1 MFSCVLYCTRFLLPV
16 VALVSGCASNI
27 PAQIRN
33 EPVDNL
39 SIAVVSSDPEPYI
52 GKNVRWGG
60 SVVTVENKVDST
72 WIEIVST
79 RLGSYG
85 RPGTL
90 DEDSQGRFIA
100 RFDGFLDPKVFK
112 EGRKIT
118 VYGHVE
124 NRIIRKIDE
133 HSYSYPLIKASNHY
147 LWPVRYYSPHR
158 YYADYPY
165 YDYPYSWYQPYYRLH
180 FGHRHYFRHFHG
192 FYYGYY

>member
-1 MFSCVLYCTRFLLPV
+1 MLNRTRFLLPV
-16 VALVSGCASNI
+16 IALVSGCASNI

-39 SIAVVSSDPEPYI
+39 SVATVSSDPEQYI

-60 SVVTVENKVDST
+60 SVVKVENKVDST

-79 RLGSYG
+79 NLGSFG
-85 RPGTL
+85 QPGEL

-100 RFDGFLDPKVFK
+100 GFDGFLDPAVFK

-118 VYGHVE
+118 VYGLVE
-124 NRIIRKIDE
+124 NPIIGKIDE
-133 HSYSYPLIKASNHY
+133 HSYSYPFVKASNHY
-147 LWPVRYYSPHR
+147 LWSETYYSPHR

-165 YDYPYSWYQPYYRLH
+165 YEYPYWWYRPYYG
-180 FGHRHYFRHFHG
+180 FQYGHRNHFWYRHG
-192 FYYGYY
+192 FYPEYYYY